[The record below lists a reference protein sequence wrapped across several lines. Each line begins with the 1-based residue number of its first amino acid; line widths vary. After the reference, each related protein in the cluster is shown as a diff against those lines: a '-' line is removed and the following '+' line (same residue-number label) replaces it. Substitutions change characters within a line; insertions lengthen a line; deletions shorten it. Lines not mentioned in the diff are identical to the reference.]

1 MNIEVNSITNTPLQF
16 HETVYFLVVTL
27 ATVGYGDLHP
37 TSAAGQITITLAICI
52 GSIIVIPYY
61 VAKFI
66 EKISEYSPYKQ
77 TLTGMQNRITTII
90 IIKYYYRISLLEM
103 RSARDMI
110 LSHNC

>member
-1 MNIEVNSITNTPLQF
+1 MNIEINSITGTPLQF

-37 TSAAGQITITLAICI
+37 TTAAGQITITLAICI

-66 EKISEYSPYKQ
+66 EKISEYSPYKR
-77 TLTGMQNRITTII
+77 TLTGLQNRIF
-90 IIKYYYRISLLEM
+90 LF
-103 RSARDMI
+103 
-110 LSHNC
+110 SHLV